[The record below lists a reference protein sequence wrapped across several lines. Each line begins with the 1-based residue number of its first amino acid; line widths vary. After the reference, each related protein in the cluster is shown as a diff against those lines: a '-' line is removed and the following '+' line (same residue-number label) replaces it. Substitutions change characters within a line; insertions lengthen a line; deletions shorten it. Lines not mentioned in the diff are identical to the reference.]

1 MPLPT
6 KKSGETKK
14 SFIDRCMGSSVTNR
28 DFPDVS
34 QRRAVCESQWNKKD
48 KVMSQYS
55 NILEQLWTSQWAILP
70 EMLDTMHQIVE
81 TRLNDGKLSLEEIEI
96 RINKNDKSENG
107 SYTTDNKIRV
117 IPIHGVI
124 AKRMNLFSKISGGT
138 STELLKTE
146 IETAIADD
154 SVKSIL
160 LDIESPG
167 GSVDGPFE
175 LSDFIYASRGQKPIY
190 AFANGLMASAA
201 YLIGS
206 AADNIIGTQTA
217 QIGSI
222 GVITKHMDYSRRD
235 EQNGVI
241 TTIITSGKYKAIGAE
256 NKPLSKEDKQYIQSR
271 LDYFYTMFVNS
282 IARNRNVST
291 EKVLSD
297 MADGRIFIGRQAQD
311 AGLIDSIGTFETG
324 LEQCCQTGGIRM
336 SIDMAYAHNSKL
348 KEDES
353 KWSTYIKANR
363 KDLYDQGLIEEAHLN
378 RHANTISMG
387 EKGGEKKMTLDE
399 LKNDKELYN
408 EMKAEVQTE
417 MKSDGFEAR
426 VADLEAK
433 LAERDSRILALEKE
447 NEKREAMRI
456 ETERR
461 IKAQSLIA
469 AKLSDSQIPERL
481 FSKITNLIDCS
492 QFMKDEDVNAFAAL
506 IDAEIKDWE
515 GLGVMATIGG
525 LSVTTKTDVKS
536 NNEDEA
542 DEARANNLFA
552 FVK

>member
-311 AGLIDSIGTFETG
+311 AGLIDSIGTLELGLAQCSSNQGIEMFEHG
-324 LEQCCQTGGIRM
+324 VY
-336 SIDMAYAHNSKL
+336 DL
-348 KEDES
+348 KQIASVNINETKEV
-353 KWSTYIKANR
+353 KV
-363 KDLYDQGLIEEAHLN
+363 
-378 RHANTISMG
+378 
-387 EKGGEKKMTLDE
+387 MTLDE
-399 LKNDKELYN
+399 LKKDKELYN
-408 EMKAEVQTE
+408 EMKAEVQAE